1 MQILV
6 KSFGVELFGED
17 LYEIVRVC
25 ALVGRWVCAHV
36 LVRLYVCV
44 RALARVVMCAFSR
57 ERELVRM
64 CRWRELCAH
73 LYVCGCVFLWCVSM

>member
-1 MQILV
+1 MERVTENWARIEGMQILV

-44 RALARVVMCAFSR
+44 RARAHACGYVRILAR
-57 ERELVRM
+57 ERVR
-64 CRWRELCAH
+64 A
-73 LYVCGCVFLWCVSM
+73 YV